1 MSLRT
6 WRRPLLRTKS
16 LLPPDPRHK
25 PRLLWCQKCL
35 LCLKAFATNV
45 KQIYP
50 DISSVP
56 WANLFMDLRL
66 VLLSIFE
73 IIQQSG
79 KPAYEA
85 ILAETAKLKEVLA
98 KHQDSLQK
106 DCGTDGKPN
115 FATYTWNG
123 WLVDSIDSMFS
134 MSSFKYRQNYC
145 GLVERH
151 VGNCLVTLSTRKLRT
166 FATWLSLRWRKSGR
180 LWILLRVSQLQ
191 TDIDRS
197 YENVY
202 LISGSNMVEH
212 KPTSLHE
219 FLFEMTTRGHH
230 DVYQTFV
237 QVWCRWSNVPCIT
250 WLH

>member
-1 MSLRT
+1 M
-6 WRRPLLRTKS
+6 
-16 LLPPDPRHK
+16 
-25 PRLLWCQKCL
+25 
-35 LCLKAFATNV
+35 
-45 KQIYP
+45 
-50 DISSVP
+50 
-56 WANLFMDLRL
+56 
-66 VLLSIFE
+66 LSIFE

-106 DCGTDGKPN
+106 DCGTDGKPD
-115 FATYTWNG
+115 FAAYTWNG

-145 GLVERH
+145 GLVQRH
-151 VGNCLVTLSTRKLRT
+151 LGNCLVTLSIRKLRT

-202 LISGSNMVEH
+202 LVI
-212 KPTSLHE
+212 
-219 FLFEMTTRGHH
+219 
-230 DVYQTFV
+230 
-237 QVWCRWSNVPCIT
+237 
-250 WLH
+250 